1 MTGSAIVLKDIES
14 TGGSNEVRANVSEA
28 EEDAEAK
35 RGEERDMLAELEIS
49 VKKTAQQDSV
59 SKMPAR
65 PRSAPMRYKVPVETT
80 STVGGGAAKI

>member
-1 MTGSAIVLKDIES
+1 ML
-14 TGGSNEVRANVSEA
+14 GGSNEVRANVSEA

-59 SKMPAR
+59 SKMLAT
-65 PRSAPMRYKVPVETT
+65 E
-80 STVGGGAAKI
+80 VGPNEI